1 MLFWLFNCWLILRLR
16 KESEMK
22 LEKKYIM
29 HFRYLVKEIMVSLL
43 KLLPISIRT
52 SKMFS
57 KLLKISSKLMQT
69 FSEII
74 LKLLFN
80 RHQYLLLKLD
90 QASMLQGQ
98 YQVKKIL
105 ELVNFIS
112 VKIPKKH
119 TLQWYNFQRTYK
131 KIGYKNLQLSR
142 RE

>member
-1 MLFWLFNCWLILRLR
+1 
-16 KESEMK
+16 MK

-90 QASMLQGQ
+90 QASMLQVQ
-98 YQVKKIL
+98 YQVKFHLKLAPIKLLKVNSATPEICIVREAHNQLYSLLKAIL
-105 ELVNFIS
+105 HLLLNQINHS
-112 VKIPKKH
+112 I
-119 TLQWYNFQRTYK
+119 
-131 KIGYKNLQLSR
+131 
-142 RE
+142 